1 MSTIRKRD
9 SAAGGLAILAA
20 AGVLCWKGL
29 KAVDRRLRQKTGQTE
44 DRRKTP
50 PEK

>member
-1 MSTIRKRD
+1 MGSMRKRD

-29 KAVDRRLRQKTGQTE
+29 KAVDRRLRQSGEQKVKERQI
-44 DRRKTP
+44 P

>member
-1 MSTIRKRD
+1 MGAMRKRD

-29 KAVDRRLRQKTGQTE
+29 KAADRRLRQKGE
-44 DRRKTP
+44 RRKTP
-50 PEK
+50 PQK

>member
-1 MSTIRKRD
+1 MDNRQKRS

-29 KAVDRRLRQKTGQTE
+29 KAVDRRLRQTE
-44 DRRKTP
+44 DKKRKFGGSRR
-50 PEK
+50 

>member
-1 MSTIRKRD
+1 MGTMGKRD

-29 KAVDRRLRQKTGQTE
+29 KMVDRRLRHRQRQNVSGRQ
-44 DRRKTP
+44 DR